1 MNNAVLAS
9 ALNRAL
15 ILAALTGAVT
25 TLTARQQGQ
34 SWEQAIMAGVILA
47 LTAIISR
54 LGLEGGYDSNRAMN
68 GDANAGDVPMA
79 SAKLDVQKVG

>member
-1 MNNAVLAS
+1 MNSAVLAS

-34 SWEQAIMAGVILA
+34 SWEDAVIAGVIIA
-47 LTAIISR
+47 LTAVISR
-54 LGLEGGYDSNRAMN
+54 LGIEGAYDQKRAVDGN
-68 GDANAGDVPMA
+68 ANAGDVPVA